1 MEVKSGSI
9 EEKIIHASFE
19 ILEKEGKSKATTKK
33 IAQTANVSEV
43 TLFRKFKNK
52 KTLLKVTKDYYYNS
66 LLEKLNQIFKFEDD
80 EKIDEYLLNSFHKL
94 INLDSDELSI
104 IKVGL
109 REVRENFDE
118 YNMHLEISET
128 IIKKLNDFFTVKIEK
143 QEIRDVNPKILAI
156 TMFSI
161 LFEYTVLLK
170 VYGKPPEY
178 DINTYI
184 NDFLDITLNGIK
196 VIK

>member
-1 MEVKSGSI
+1 MT
-9 EEKIIHASFE
+9 
-19 ILEKEGKSKATTKK
+19 KE
-33 IAQTANVSEV
+33 
-43 TLFRKFKNK
+43 
-52 KTLLKVTKDYYYNS
+52 YYYNS
-66 LLEKLNQIFKFEDD
+66 LLEKLNQIFEFRDD

-94 INLDSDELSI
+94 INLDSNELNI
-104 IKVGL
+104 IKVGI
-109 REVRENFDE
+109 REVRENPNED
-118 YNMHLEISET
+118 NMHLKISEI
-128 IIKKLNDFFTVKIEK
+128 IIKKLNDFFTVKIK
-143 QEIRDVNPKILAI
+143 NQEIRDVNPKILAI

-161 LFEYTVLLK
+161 LFEYTVILK